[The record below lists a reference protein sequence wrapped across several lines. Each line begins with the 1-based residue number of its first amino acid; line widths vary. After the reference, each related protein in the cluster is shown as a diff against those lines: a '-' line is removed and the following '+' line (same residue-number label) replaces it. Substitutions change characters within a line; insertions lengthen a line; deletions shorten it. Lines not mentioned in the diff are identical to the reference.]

1 LTTPR
6 MELAYPI
13 NKKSEVLELLRKDG
27 KINNALL
34 EAEVDWFF
42 DKLGMVPN
50 YFMSQSAEVIAQHIS
65 IIYAN
70 KMVPVQ
76 RCVGTNPSRIAH
88 TGEGRERKSCPVCAI

>member
-1 LTTPR
+1 

-42 DKLGMVPN
+42 
-50 YFMSQSAEVIAQHIS
+50 E
-65 IIYAN
+65 
-70 KMVPVQ
+70 
-76 RCVGTNPSRIAH
+76 CVSLLLLLLLSLR
-88 TGEGRERKSCPVCAI
+88 